1 MSRRS
6 VPFSRT
12 GRVLLA
18 LVVAC
23 LAVVAPQGRQQPLA
37 PSATSPSDPY
47 PNFDIRDYK
56 QDPRLAENA
65 GVAAYMAALVTPPP
79 AAADLLAS
87 GGAAR
92 LSLRDELPGIDVS
105 IGRLGAAEV
114 VSAMPGTPM
123 LAPASGDR
131 VATLRAFVRGHAP
144 AYGISADQADALVV
158 VADEMNPA
166 GNLAWV
172 ELEQRVNGIPVFQG
186 YLRGAFTAKG
196 DLARTSGLLATGLT
210 GALPTTPSL
219 SAADAV
225 GIAAASVQLP
235 AGTGLVEKEQR
246 DGRVVFE
253 RGALADEPRAWLV
266 YYPLA
271 AGVARLAWVAEVAGN
286 PLAFMIVVDAET
298 GSVLFRKNLTDFQT
312 QSATYNFYPSDSPAP
327 ASPSTALP
335 GDGFN
340 ALLVPRVAEVII
352 GNEGPNSF
360 NNNGWI
366 TDGANVTDGN
376 NVEAGIDRDL
386 TNGVDAPVT
395 GSPNRVFNATYTPH
409 SGSAGPYTDS
419 LNAEYQRGEVI
430 NMFYWVNRY
439 HDLTYRL
446 GFTEAARNFQHSNF
460 TGQGAGNDRISAETQ
475 DSSGT
480 NNANFNTPA
489 DGARPRMQMYLWT
502 GPTPDHGGGLD
513 ADVMVHELTHGLSQ
527 RLHANASGLSGNMA
541 GGLGEGWSD
550 FYARALLSDASE
562 DVNAIYTLGG
572 WATDEL
578 APGFQSYYYGIRRFP
593 YAVKTNLGANDKP
606 HNPMTFADIDQTKAD
621 LTDGAFAPNP
631 ALITQ
636 PRDQLHE
643 AGQIWAMMLLEVRAR
658 FINRLGHAVGNQ
670 RILQY
675 VTDGMKLDAIGPT
688 FISARD
694 SIFAAAN
701 ASGATPADIA
711 DLWAGFATRGL
722 GVFATIENVGIG
734 GGGTTRVTESYLRPG
749 DPLPTFSVNDVTLA
763 EGNAGTTNFAFTVTL
778 ANPTNGTS
786 SVVYSTANGTATSS
800 TPVLVG
806 TSPGGLIAL
815 PASGTNGPA
824 SQYPATINL
833 AGLSGTITRLSVRL
847 NGLTHTYP
855 DDLDFLL
862 VGPGG
867 QKAMFMSDLGE
878 TGDVSNLTITFE
890 DGAPAPP
897 ANQLVAGT
905 YAPTNEAGPDADV
918 MNGPAP
924 AGPYTSALSAFNGTM
939 PNGTWSLYV
948 MDDAATDVGSLTSFS
963 LLMATT
969 ASAGDY
975 GGTSGATLTFPPG
988 TTSQVVNVTVN
999 GDVTVES
1006 PENFF
1011 VNLTTPV
1018 NGVIGDAQGVG
1029 TIVNDDGTVP
1039 SAANDAFSTAFNTP
1053 LIVPA
1058 PGVLGNDAANGL
1070 GPLSAAFATTP
1081 SHGSVTLAANGGF
1094 TYTPTTGYSGPD
1106 SFTYRAQAGGQ
1117 LSAPATVSITVNP
1130 IATIQPPTGFYVA
1143 SVIGNRAVFRWTPPA
1158 VGPAPTGF
1166 IFEGG
1171 VAPGQVLASLPLG
1184 PVPILILDVPDG
1196 AFYVRVKA
1204 LSGANVSAASNEVPL
1219 IVNVPAA
1226 PSAPANL
1233 TGLVN
1238 GSTLALTWRNTFG
1251 GGASTGALLDVSGT
1265 ISGTL
1270 PLGPGESFTFPTVPA
1285 GSYTFRVRSTNAGGS
1300 GPASNP
1306 VTLNFPSGCTGAPQ
1320 PPTRFLAFAVGS
1332 TLTILWES
1340 PASGPAATG
1349 YTLHATGTVVNASVP
1364 MGMTT
1369 SLSVPVPPGTYNLSV
1384 SAVNACSSSAPTAV
1398 QTITV
1403 P

>member
-1 MSRRS
+1 MPRRS
-6 VPFSRT
+6 VPFSRPD
-12 GRVLLA
+12 RVLLA
-18 LVVAC
+18 LVAAC

-37 PSATSPSDPY
+37 PSALSPSDPY

-56 QDPRLAENA
+56 QDPRLTGNA
-65 GVAAYMAALVTPPP
+65 GVAAYMDALPTPPP
-79 AAADLLAS
+79 AATDLLAD
-87 GGAAR
+87 GGSAR
-92 LSLRDELPGIDVS
+92 LSLRDELPGIDVNV
-105 IGRLGAAEV
+105 GRLGAAEI

-144 AYGISADQADALVV
+144 AYGISADQADQLVV

-172 ELEQRVNGIPVFQG
+172 ELEQRINGIPVFQG
-186 YLRGAFTAKG
+186 YLRGAFTPKG
-196 DLARTSGLLATGLT
+196 DLARTSGLLATGVT

-235 AGTGLVEKEQR
+235 GGALVEKEQR

-271 AGVARLAWVAEVAGN
+271 AGQVRLAWVTEVSGD

-298 GSVLFRKNLTDFQT
+298 GTVLFRKNQTEFQT
-312 QSATYNFYPSDSPAP
+312 QSASYNFYPSDSPAP

-340 ALLVPRVAEVII
+340 ALLVPRVTEVII
-352 GNEGPNSF
+352 GNEGPNSTF

-366 TDGANVTDGN
+366 TDGFNVTDGN
-376 NVEAGIDRDL
+376 NVEAGIDRDGV
-386 TNGVDAPVT
+386 NGVDAPVT
-395 GSPNRVFNATYTPH
+395 GSPNRVFTATYTPH
-409 SGSAGPYTDS
+409 SGSPGPYTDP
-419 LNAEYQRGEVI
+419 LTVDYQRGEVI

-439 HDLTYRL
+439 HDLMYRL
-446 GFTEAARNFQHSNF
+446 GFTEAARNFQTTNF

-513 ADVMVHELTHGLSQ
+513 ADVMIHELTHGLSN
-527 RLHANASGLSGNMA
+527 RLHGNASGLNTNMA

-562 DVNAIYTLGG
+562 NVNGIYTLGG

-578 APGFQSYYYGIRRFP
+578 TSGFQSYYYGIRRFP
-593 YAVKTNLGANDKP
+593 YAVKTNVGANAKP
-606 HNPMTFADIDQTKAD
+606 HNPLTFADIDQTKAD
-621 LTDGAFAPNP
+621 LSDGAFPFSTATGSP
-631 ALITQ
+631 T
-636 PRDQLHE
+636 RDQVHE

-658 FINRLGHAVGNQ
+658 FINRLGHATGNQ

-675 VTDGMKLDAIGPT
+675 VTDGMKLDAVGPT
-688 FISARD
+688 FLSARD
-694 SIFAAAN
+694 SILAAAN
-701 ASGATPADIA
+701 AGGATAADIA
-711 DLWAGFATRGL
+711 DIWAGFATRGL
-722 GVFATIENVGIG
+722 GVMATIENAGIS

-749 DPLPTFSVNDVTLA
+749 DPMPTFSVNDVTLA
-763 EGNAGTTNFAFTVTL
+763 EGNAGTKTFAFSVSL
-778 ANPTNGTS
+778 ANPTQGPS
-786 SVVYSTANGTATSS
+786 SVTYALANGTATGSAPA
-800 TPVLVG
+800 PVA
-806 TSPGGLIAL
+806 TSAGPINL
-815 PASGTNGPA
+815 PNG
-824 SQYPATINL
+824 QPATTSGVAGPYPVAINV
-833 AGLSGTITRLSVRL
+833 AGQTGTITKLAVRL
-847 NGLTHTYP
+847 NGLTHTFP
-855 DDLDFLL
+855 GDLDFLL

-867 QKAMFMSDLGE
+867 QRAMFMSDLG
-878 TGDVSNLTITFE
+878 GDGNVSNLTITFE
-890 DGAPAPP
+890 DGAPA
-897 ANQLVAGT
+897 ASNTQLAAGT
-905 YAPTNEAGPDADV
+905 FAPIDNTPGDA
-918 MNGPAP
+918 MNAPAP
-924 AGPYTSALSAFNGTM
+924 AGPYTSPLSAFNGTA
-939 PNGTWSLYV
+939 PNGTWNLYIV
-948 MDDAATDVGSLTSFS
+948 DDTGVDVGTLTSVT
-963 LLMATT
+963 LLMTT
-969 ASAGDY
+969 TTTVFDFVGVSPAVLS
-975 GGTSGATLTFPPG
+975 FPPG
-988 TTSQVVNVTVN
+988 TTSQTVNVTVN
-999 GDVTVES
+999 GDTTVES
-1006 PENFF
+1006 PETFF
-1011 VNLTTPV
+1011 LNLSNPV
-1018 NGVIGDAQGVG
+1018 NAVVGDAQGVG

-1039 SAANDAFSTAFNTP
+1039 AATNDAFATSFNTP
-1053 LIVPA
+1053 LTVPA
-1058 PGVLGNDAANGL
+1058 PGVLANDSANGL
-1070 GPLSAAFATTP
+1070 GALSGAFVTTP
-1081 SHGSVTLAANGGF
+1081 AHGSVTLAANGGF
-1094 TYTPTTGYSGPD
+1094 TYTPTSGYSGPD
-1106 SFTYRAQAGGQ
+1106 TFTYRAQAGGQ
-1117 LSAPATVSITVNP
+1117 LSEAATVSLTVNP
-1130 IATIQPPTGFYVA
+1130 ATLQAPTGFYVA
-1143 SVIGNRAVFRWTPPA
+1143 SVIGSRAVFRWTPPA
-1158 VGPAPTGF
+1158 VGPAATGY

-1196 AFYVRVKA
+1196 AFFVRVKA

-1219 IVNVPAA
+1219 FVNVAPP

-1251 GGASTGALLDVSGT
+1251 GGAPTGALLDVSGT
-1265 ISGTL
+1265 FSGTL

-1285 GSYTFRVRSTNAGGS
+1285 GSYTFQVRSTNAGGG

-1306 VTLNFPSGCTGAPQ
+1306 VTLNFPGGCTGAPQ
-1320 PPTRFLAFAVGS
+1320 PPTRFLAFAAGS

-1340 PASGPAATG
+1340 PAAGAAATG

-1364 MGMTT
+1364 MGMTN

-1384 SAVNACSSSAPTAV
+1384 SAVNACGSSAPTAV
-1398 QTITV
+1398 QSVTV